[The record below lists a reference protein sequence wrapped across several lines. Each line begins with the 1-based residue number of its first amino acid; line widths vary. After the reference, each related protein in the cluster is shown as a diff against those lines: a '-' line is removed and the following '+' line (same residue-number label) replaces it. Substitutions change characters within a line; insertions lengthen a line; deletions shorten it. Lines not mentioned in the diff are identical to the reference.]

1 MGQRFVYILRSDS
14 KPDAPYIGVTSDVSK
29 RLWWHNNGPDGYTRR
44 HRPWR
49 LVVAVECEDEAVARR
64 FERYL
69 KSGSGQNPRRQQAS
83 IAILLAFVAV
93 FSMLRARRRDRQ

>member
-1 MGQRFVYILRSDS
+1 
-14 KPDAPYIGVTSDVSK
+14 
-29 RLWWHNNGPDGYTRR
+29 
-44 HRPWR
+44 
-49 LVVAVECEDEAVARR
+49 VECEDEAVARR